1 MPKPKRIDASNG
13 CEGIIIKGKLNFIWS
28 ESDSVLVIDANGEV
42 RQATDAEVEWI
53 DGMEEADFGSQRAAT
68 QIEER
73 MIAALALKSSKPK
86 KFVLVAMPAGGAS
99 PRRDPGG

>member
-73 MIAALALKSSKPK
+73 MIAALVRAAASKIN
-86 KFVLVAMPAGGAS
+86 
-99 PRRDPGG
+99 